1 MQGLKLLSEGKCGKV
16 FITQSV
22 EKELGK
28 FFSGDFRTLN
38 GLKERCKKFANFG
51 RGVFSGEQF
60 KFEGKH
66 SKGTV
71 DGKVISVWAIS
82 FKQARLY
89 GCLSSSEDLF
99 IAGSCDKKQQNKA
112 NQEKLRKAAKV
123 YAAYE
128 KEVGNE

>member
-1 MQGLKLLSEGKCGKV
+1 MKGLKLLSEGKRGKV
-16 FITQSV
+16 FITLRV
-22 EKELGK
+22 EKELEK
-28 FFSGDFRTLN
+28 NFSGDFRTLN
-38 GLKERCKKFANFG
+38 GLKERCKKFASFG
-51 RGVFSGEQF
+51 RSFFSKEQF

-89 GCLSSSEDLF
+89 GCLNSSEDLF

-112 NQEKLRKAAKV
+112 NQEKLKKAAKE

-128 KEVGNE
+128 KEVENE